1 MVVISSQ
8 PGGGSEP
15 NDCRDI
21 KQVYVAGW
29 KMGRSAD
36 SRSIYTGSK
45 TELRDSEPG
54 LGAGKPSGH
63 CSQSQGH
70 EVPSPSQ
77 PCLHPLSSVHPNG
90 PERSSPEFQSR
101 CV

>member
-29 KMGRSAD
+29 KVGGSGRLAQHLHSEQN
-36 SRSIYTGSK
+36 RV
-45 TELRDSEPG
+45 LR
-54 LGAGKPSGH
+54 L
-63 CSQSQGH
+63 
-70 EVPSPSQ
+70 
-77 PCLHPLSSVHPNG
+77 
-90 PERSSPEFQSR
+90 
-101 CV
+101 